1 MSYSVLNTLH
11 TVRGQRP
18 QRTFHSERKGLCEA
32 LSLGL
37 PPSSHKDTR
46 ILSQGLP

>member
-11 TVRGQRP
+11 T
-18 QRTFHSERKGLCEA
+18 QRTFHGERKGLCEA